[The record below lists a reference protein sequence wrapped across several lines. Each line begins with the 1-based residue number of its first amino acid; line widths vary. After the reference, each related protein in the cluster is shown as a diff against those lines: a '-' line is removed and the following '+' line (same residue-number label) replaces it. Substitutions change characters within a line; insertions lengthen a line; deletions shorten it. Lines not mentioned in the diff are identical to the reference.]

1 MASFESP
8 ERSESAMPLH
18 RTRMADLAYERIR
31 ELIIVGDLPI
41 GSRLIE
47 TQLAQEFGTSRA
59 PVREAIR
66 RLVEDGLIE
75 ERPHHGA
82 TVKVLDAAA
91 IIDLYNVRLALE
103 TMTIRLA
110 TLRGMSTDRLRELVA
125 LMDEAAQKG
134 DTMLVARHELDFH
147 AEICQH
153 SGNQLA
159 IELFRSLGGR
169 LLMAVALDN
178 TSHQDLLGVAAE
190 HEPLLAAIESGDDRR
205 AAEEMRLHILSTVG
219 DLLARLN
226 GNPLDL
232 LDYPQNA

>member
-1 MASFESP
+1 MASFDSP
-8 ERSESAMPLH
+8 GRADSALPLH

-31 ELIIVGDLPI
+31 ELIIVGELPI
-41 GSRLIE
+41 GARLIE
-47 TQLAQEFGTSRA
+47 TQLAQDFGTSRA

-110 TLRGMSTDRLRELVA
+110 TLRGMPVDRLGELIA
-125 LMDEAAQKG
+125 LMEQAGRNG
-134 DTMLVARHELDFH
+134 DTMLVARYELDFH
-147 AEICQH
+147 AEVCQH

-178 TSHQDLLGVAAE
+178 TAQQDLLGVGAE

-219 DLLARLN
+219 DLLARL
-226 GNPLDL
+226 GGDPLDL
-232 LDYPQNA
+232 LDYPRRS